1 MLWWILFFLSYVV
14 SLSCSDFTCEISIF
28 ILLFPQWKQNLIL
41 LEYQFEWGSAAGSG
55 PSAWTIQWII
65 WFIPGKWLISPGSR
79 AVLLWLGLQLC
90 VVFLRSFAVPQLE
103 PTQACTPWLFI
114 NHRSSLA
121 TARRVWEKIIGFQI
135 YSKLSDNLDSNFL
148 FFTIIW
154 VCLPVTACSG
164 QLSHA
169 HITLW

>member
-1 MLWWILFFLSYVV
+1 MLWLILIFLSYVV

-55 PSAWTIQWII
+55 PSAAWTIQWII

-90 VVFLRSFAVPQLE
+90 VVFLWSFAVPQLE

-114 NHRSSLA
+114 NHRNSLA
-121 TARRVWEKIIGFQI
+121 TARRVWEKSLV
-135 YSKLSDNLDSNFL
+135 SKFIPNSQTTLIPTSSFLPLSEFVFL
-148 FFTIIW
+148 
-154 VCLPVTACSG
+154 S
-164 QLSHA
+164 QLAVVSSA
-169 HITLW
+169 MPI